1 MKKFICILITCL
13 FGGILLAETCK
24 ASICDP
30 KETIVFFGNGVK
42 TIKRDAY
49 DSSELI
55 EKRLKAILTPEEFKM
70 MKFDVAYND
79 THGLPLDLLE
89 STIQVLTGNTSRF
102 WRFLLKVEIMPDWFA
117 EKLLLLS
124 TALDYSSLVT
134 TDSLKD
140 HVSTYTTKI
149 AEGKKVLLVAHS
161 QGNLFG
167 NQAYNLLD
175 AHERLS
181 FAMVSVANPDNTV
194 LDDSSPA
201 APYTTLVND
210 KVIQAIITAQI
221 LLPTKPMEP
230 NTVNLVESDD
240 FLQHNFIDTY
250 MVEGRDSNAGV
261 LADIVIA
268 LDSLVAPPQIIEPGV
283 VTVALN
289 WGMAPDVDLHVYEP
303 NGTHVYWYNL
313 EGVSGKLDK
322 DDTTR
327 FGPEHYRVLTCDKVE
342 EGGYHIALD
351 YYKGDYPEV
360 AILQI
365 EAGLVSRTIEIHME
379 SDIYGTPNYPKLV
392 ANIWAH
398 KTEDNGYEFM
408 IYE

>member
-1 MKKFICILITCL
+1 MKKIIYMLISCFIGSIFLT
-13 FGGILLAETCK
+13 GISF
-24 ASICDP
+24 ASICDS
-30 KETIVFFGNGVK
+30 KETIIFFGNGVK
-42 TIKRDAY
+42 SIKKDAFKAKE
-49 DSSELI
+49 SIKKS
-55 EKRLKAILTPEEFKM
+55 LKAELPTEEFELLDFKLS
-70 MKFDVAYND
+70 YND

-89 STIQVLTGNTSRF
+89 STIQILTGNTSRF
-102 WRFLLKVEIMPDWFA
+102 WRFLFGLEIIPDWFSD
-117 EKLLLLS
+117 KFILLS
-124 TALDYSSLVT
+124 AVLDKSALVT

-149 AEGKKVLLVAHS
+149 AEGKKILLVAHS

-175 AHERLS
+175 ADERLS
-181 FAMVSVANPDNTV
+181 FAMVSVANADNTV
-194 LDDSSPA
+194 LDNSSSG

-210 KVIQAIITAQI
+210 KVIQAIIAAQI

-230 NTVNLVESDD
+230 NTANLVDSDD
-240 FLQHNFIDTY
+240 PLQHNFINTY
-250 MVEGRDSNAGV
+250 MAAGSVSNAGV
-261 LADIVIA
+261 MVDIVTA
-268 LDSLVAPPQIIEPGV
+268 LDSLITPQQVVDSGV
-283 VTVALN
+283 ITVALN
-289 WGMAPDVDLHVYEP
+289 WGAAPDVDLHVYEP
-303 NGTHVYWYNL
+303 NGAHVYWYNL
-313 EGVSGKLDK
+313 EGISGTLDK
-322 DDTTR
+322 DDTSR

-365 EAGLVSRTIEIHME
+365 DAGLVSRTIEIPMG
-379 SDIYGTPNYPKLV
+379 SDIYGTPNYPRQV

-398 KTEDNGYEFM
+398 KTEDNGYEFL

>member
-1 MKKFICILITCL
+1 MKQYICILISCL
-13 FGGILLAETCK
+13 IGGILVSGTSS
-24 ASICDP
+24 ASICDN
-30 KETIVFFGNGVK
+30 KETIVFFGNGIK
-42 TIKRDAY
+42 TIKT
-49 DSSELI
+49 
-55 EKRLKAILTPEEFKM
+55 K
-70 MKFDVAYND
+70 AYNSSKLINKQLKLA
-79 THGLPLDLLE
+79 LPTEDYEVLDFKISYNETGGGIRDLFE
-89 STIQVLTGNTSRF
+89 STIQSLTLDASRF
-102 WRFLLKVEIMPDWFA
+102 WRILWGREIMPDWFVD
-117 EKLLLLS
+117 KLLLLS
-124 TALDYSSLVT
+124 TVLDKSALVT

-161 QGNLFG
+161 QGNFFG

-175 AHERLS
+175 SRERQS

-194 LDDSSPA
+194 LDDDSPA

-210 KVIQAIITAQI
+210 KVIQAIIVAQI

-240 FLQHNFIDTY
+240 SLQHNFIDTY
-250 MVEGRDSNAGV
+250 MVEGSDSNVGV

-268 LDSLVAPPQIIEPGV
+268 LDSLVAPPQIVESGV
-283 VTVALN
+283 ITVALN

-303 NGTHVYWYNL
+303 NGTHVSWYNL
-313 EGVSGKLDK
+313 DGVSGKLDK

-365 EAGLVSRTIEIHME
+365 DAGLVSRTIEIPME

-398 KTEDNGYEFM
+398 KTEDNGYEFL